1 MHIIIVSALIFF
13 VVVLLSTRLI
23 PLEIVVLGVPVVL
36 SLTGVLPVEKA
47 FSGFSEPAVIVI
59 VSLFI
64 LSEGLSRTKVVRKI
78 ALLLVSLIR
87 KHPRLLGPTILATV
101 ALFSMF
107 LNDTGTTALFLPVA
121 LALLKES
128 KLSPKRLLLPLGYV
142 ALLGGSSTL
151 IGTSSNIVV
160 SSYLD
165 TLGDHPFRMFDFFP
179 IGAGALVL
187 GLLYLIL
194 LEPWFFRKERPF
206 LLPSAVPEERS
217 FDVEIVLDP
226 AFPYDG
232 MAFNDSPLHRDL
244 GLSLREAKSSRL
256 LSARMK
262 AQSFLKASWEWSRAE
277 ERQRRS
283 AQGPE
288 EKTTPPETTDGQI
301 PQEPNL
307 LSAGQHLHILATLS
321 QLEKLADI
329 KGVCLEPVQ
338 HSLPSSGAEIERHPL
353 HRFMESEDWMFAQA
367 VLNPRSGMI
376 GRKVSSL
383 HFILPAKVDIVGLS
397 REEGRRISSD
407 LSELTLETSDVLLI
421 QGPRAAVTDL
431 SARNI
436 FLYLDFFE
444 RETFRSDKAA
454 MALLILGGVI
464 LSNVFGWLPLTLSAV
479 SGAILMVLFGCLTIE
494 EARNAIE
501 WRVVMLLGGMFPLGW
516 AISQTGLGHQLSSL
530 MIVNGHQMSPTLLL
544 AVLMGMTALMVQFL
558 SHNLVA
564 LIMAPIAIDLSR
576 TLHLSPYP
584 LMMGVAFSC
593 TMAFLTPLSHPVNTL
608 TWGPGDYRFG
618 DYARVGA
625 GVLLISFLWG
635 LYEIPRRF
643 PFVLH

>member
-160 SSYLD
+160 SSYLE

-232 MAFNDSPLHRDL
+232 MAFNDSPLHREI

-288 EKTTPPETTDGQI
+288 EKTTSPETTDGQI

-321 QLEKLADI
+321 QLEKLADV

-516 AISQTGLGHQLSSL
+516 AISQTGLGHQISSL

-544 AVLMGMTALMVQFL
+544 AFLMGMTALMVQFL

>member
-87 KHPRLLGPTILATV
+87 KHPRLLGPTILVTV

-121 LALLKES
+121 MALLKES
-128 KLSPKRLLLPLGYV
+128 RLSPKRLLLPLGYV

-165 TLGDHPFRMFDFFP
+165 TLGDRPFRMFDFFP
-179 IGAGALVL
+179 VGAGALVL

-194 LEPWFFRKERPF
+194 LEPWFFRKERRLF
-206 LLPSAVPEERS
+206 LPSSVPEERF

-226 AFPYDG
+226 AFPYYG
-232 MAFNDSPLHRDL
+232 MAFNDSPLHRDI
-244 GLSLREAKSSRL
+244 GLSLRSAKSSRL
-256 LSARMK
+256 LSARLK

-277 ERQRRS
+277 ERQRRN
-283 AQGPE
+283 AQRPE
-288 EKTTPPETTDGQI
+288 EKILPPETTEGQI
-301 PQEPNL
+301 PEEPNL
-307 LSAGQHLHILATLS
+307 LAAGQHLHILATLS
-321 QLEKLADI
+321 QLEKLADV

-383 HFILPAKVDIVGLS
+383 HFILPAKVDIVGLC
-397 REEGRRISSD
+397 REEGRRVSSD
-407 LSELTLETSDVLLI
+407 LSDLTLETSDVLLI

-516 AISQTGLGHQLSSL
+516 AISQTGLGNQISSL

-544 AVLMGMTALMVQFL
+544 AVLMGTTALMVQFL

-584 LMMGVAFSC
+584 LMMGVAFSS

-625 GVLLISFLWG
+625 GVLLIAFLWG

-643 PFVLH
+643 PFVIH